1 LRSLKAR
8 QAIPGNGGGIIRQ
21 IGAEAMSL
29 YVLDAVFRIFG
40 IRAHIPQNDDFGGGR
55 SQSSVGSG
63 TNALF
68 RVLAAVAL
76 AGAVLALAL
85 WMTVWLAINLL

>member
-8 QAIPGNGGGIIRQ
+8 HAFSGHGGASFDK

-29 YVLDAVFRIFG
+29 YVLDAVFRVFG

-55 SQSSVGSG
+55 SQSSVGSS
-63 TNALF
+63 TNTLF
-68 RVLAAVAL
+68 RVLATV
-76 AGAVLALAL
+76 VVVVVTLALAL
-85 WMTVWLAINLL
+85 WAAVWLAIKLL